1 MRYYVECE
9 LSGFE
14 PWSGAVAVMDALR
27 ENAEAFE
34 AVESFIEEWSGVGD
48 LAETDINDFLWF
60 DAADYLW
67 DSHGIDLFGDHE
79 EDEEDEDE

>member
-14 PWSGAVAVMDALR
+14 TWGGAVAVMDALR

-34 AVESFIEEWSGVGD
+34 AVESFIEEWTEMDKVS
-48 LAETDINDFLWF
+48 ETDVNDFLWF

-67 DSHGIDLFGDHE
+67 DTHGIDLFGDHE
-79 EDEEDEDE
+79 DE

>member
-34 AVESFIEEWSGVGD
+34 AVESFIEEWSEVSN
-48 LAETDINDFLWF
+48 LTETDVNDFLWF
-60 DAADYLW
+60 ECSDWLW
-67 DSHGIDLFGDHE
+67 DGHEIDLFGDHAD
-79 EDEEDEDE
+79 EDEEDE